1 MFDLLSIITY
11 KIFQSVIYLFL
22 AANALK
28 VFMFYIMFRVFISA
42 DSISNKTIMPDIFE
56 HSGFLNVLF
65 IFRHIKDL
73 LCIIKIHLVGAKE
86 TPKTHAIANSTRRRS

>member
-56 HSGFLNVLF
+56 HPGFLNNLF
-65 IFRHIKDL
+65 IFRHIEHL
-73 LCIIKIHLVGAKE
+73 LYLVKIYLVGAKE
-86 TPKTHAIANSTRRRS
+86 TPNTHAIANSTRRRI

>member
-42 DSISNKTIMPDIFE
+42 DSISNKTMMPDIFE
-56 HSGFLNVLF
+56 HLAFLNVLF
-65 IFRHIKDL
+65 IFRHIEHL
-73 LCIIKIHLVGAKE
+73 LRNMKIYLVGVKE
-86 TPKTHAIANSTRRRS
+86 TPSSHAIANSTRRRS

>member
-1 MFDLLSIITY
+1 MVNLLSIITY

-28 VFMFYIMFRVFISA
+28 VFVFYIMFRVFISA

-56 HSGFLNVLF
+56 HLAFLNVLF
-65 IFRHIKDL
+65 IFRHIEHL
-73 LCIIKIHLVGAKE
+73 LHNMKIYLVGAKE
-86 TPKTHAIANSTRRRS
+86 TPSSHAIANSTRRRS